1 MHPLEEKDS
10 SPLEDAEITR
20 LINVSKELGYKKQD
34 KIPERNLVDFKPTSI
49 MQIARSSN
57 QKDQTKHTSEATQSP
72 EMKQT
77 ENESELKE
85 SPENKFSKDVDNQ
98 ISNEFESNFY
108 NDEDQNEIADSSES
122 LSKVSS
128 DIPDEPAQPDKINA
142 EEPTEN
148 QESKVA
154 VNEDS
159 SVEMTAVEKS
169 NINSDESDAKNV
181 EDAKREGI
189 ELGKKIA
196 LTDLENEQQR
206 VIETFQ
212 LLIDNIKTKEAV
224 DKTELTQSILKTITR
239 LASERAGSVIE
250 KTPEP
255 FKDKII
261 SFVEKI
267 EQESKKLILNL
278 NPRDAS
284 LIEKSLVKNLDHKD
298 IEIRENSE
306 LFRGD
311 FILQMGSVE
320 IGDLISEQISIS
332 EENDE
337 KTMESTKIPL
347 DTNKETDKKIAPDPP
362 IKTADSKNKN
372 EQNGDGNGK

>member
-159 SVEMTAVEKS
+159 SVEMTAVERS